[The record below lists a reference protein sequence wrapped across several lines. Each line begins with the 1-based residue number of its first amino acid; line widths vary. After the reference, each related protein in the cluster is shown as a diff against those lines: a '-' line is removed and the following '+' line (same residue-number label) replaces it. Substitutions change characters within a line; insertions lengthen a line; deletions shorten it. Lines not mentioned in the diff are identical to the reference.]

1 MSASLFVKD
10 AAASRFVAGGLAEA
24 EALFGSP
31 LPALPALERDGD
43 RRVYLVHTHAR
54 LRSLLRRYLGGLL
67 AQIGI
72 AGVARGPDPSRDLT
86 EYEEVLAQVLRAVR
100 AADRSQGLLNL
111 FWLAHSREAA
121 EHLRGLEDQVPAL
134 AWGKLSLF
142 PLLQS
147 FYRRMDE
154 ASRVPSAGE
163 PAVAVAAENPSLV
176 HALID
181 DGFAFTEVSV
191 EGLDLAT
198 FLRGNKRYRIVPE
211 VFQEIQTVLVGD
223 AERRLREGDRGLLA
237 RASRH
242 LPGLPREHY
251 LKPGSLAKIV
261 LSEPILSYLLADPFG
276 AGSRL
281 AASPRLRAVAE
292 RGRSGETF
300 AALLELAAG
309 LRRFEIV
316 SHIRERVTSLGTSSA
331 TRDLEEKTSRGLRVY
346 EFGESAQVL
355 NQAVPATILFLDL
368 RGFTRTAEGHI
379 SERDLTRELYAV
391 FDAFVPIIERF
402 GGTVDKYLGDG
413 MMVTWGTGRVDELDP
428 LNAVRSAVLCQA
440 SLGRSREDGR
450 TWFKMGIAIHH
461 GRVYLARFIAGE
473 GTVQPTVIGRNVNL
487 AGRLSSADRRR
498 LMDDGEEL
506 VEVENP
512 GDLAE
517 IEATEDSAASPG
529 RRVTVNRDGT
539 LLNEG
544 IAISRATLME
554 LETHLALVHTDRGME
569 YEDEVIDRRL
579 IIRYVGDARFKGV
592 QSSIPVYAVD
602 DEARG

>member
-10 AAASRFVAGGLAEA
+10 AATSRFVAGGLAEV

-43 RRVYLVHTHAR
+43 RQVFPVHTHAR
-54 LRSLLRRYLGGLL
+54 LRSLLGRYLGALL

-72 AGVARGPDPSRDLT
+72 RGAARGPTGPDDVA
-86 EYEEVLAQVLRAVR
+86 EYEEALSRVLRSVR
-100 AADRSQGLLNL
+100 VADRSQGLLNL
-111 FWLAHSREAA
+111 FWLAHSRDAA
-121 EHLRGLEDQVPAL
+121 EHLSELEGQVPAL
-134 AWGKLSLF
+134 ARGKLSLF

-154 ASRVPSAGE
+154 VSRRQPDGE
-163 PAVAVAAENPSLV
+163 PAAAVAAENPALV
-176 HALID
+176 HSLID

-191 EGLDLAT
+191 ERLELT
-198 FLRGNKRYRIVPE
+198 SFLTSNKRYRITPE
-211 VFQEIQTVLVGD
+211 VFNEIQAVLVRD

-251 LKPGSLAKIV
+251 LKPGSLVKLV
-261 LSEPILSYLLADPFG
+261 LSEPVLTYLLADPFG
-276 AGSRL
+276 AGARL
-281 AASPRLRAVAE
+281 AASPRLKAEAE
-292 RGRSGETF
+292 RGRGGE
-300 AALLELAAG
+300 AMGALLELAAG

-316 SHIRERVTSLGTSSA
+316 CHVRNRVASLGSTSQS
-331 TRDLEEKTSRGLRVY
+331 RDLEEKTSQGLRVY

-379 SERDLTRELYAV
+379 SERDLTRELYDV

-413 MMVTWGTGRVDELDP
+413 MMVTWGAGRADELDP
-428 LNAVRSAVLCQA
+428 LNALRAAVLCQH
-440 SLGRSREDGR
+440 SLQCSRAAGR
-450 TWFKMGIAIHH
+450 TWFKMGIALHH

-473 GTVQPTVIGRNVNL
+473 GAVQATVIGRNVNL
-487 AGRLSSADRRR
+487 AGRLSSADSRR
-498 LMDDGEEL
+498 LVDDGDEL
-506 VEVENP
+506 VEVEEPAVTP
-512 GDLAE
+512 GGQ
-517 IEATEDSAASPG
+517 G
-529 RRVTVNRDGT
+529 REVMVNADGT

-544 IAISRATLME
+544 VAISRATLME
-554 LETHLALVHTDRGME
+554 LEAHLALVHTDRGME
-569 YEDEVIDRRL
+569 YEDEAIDRRL
-579 IIRYVGDARFKGV
+579 VIRYVGDAKFKGV
-592 QSSIPVYAVD
+592 ESSMPVYAVD
-602 DEARG
+602 DEERG